1 MKPNVKNKKK
11 NQGSESI
18 TEEGAERA
26 YQLESKED
34 CCDMLSSGHAMA
46 LMALYKIKP
55 ISIPSRT
62 GEGLTPPTA
71 SSKVATGA

>member
-1 MKPNVKNKKK
+1 MSKRKK
-11 NQGSESI
+11 NQGLGSI
-18 TEEGAERA
+18 TEEGAERV

-34 CCDMLSSGHAMA
+34 CCEMLSSGHAMV

-55 ISIPSRT
+55 ISIS
-62 GEGLTPPTA
+62 PPPA